1 MKRSYTMVAR
11 AEAVET
17 TRQRIIDALFALSRD
32 RMFPDISLD
41 DIAAEAG
48 VSVQTILRQ
57 FGSRAALIEADIE
70 YAIAQVREE
79 RNAPAGDIDEAMSVL
94 VDHYER
100 RGPTALL
107 MLAQETSDPQVARL
121 TEKGRRLHRDWVKT
135 VFEPFEPDDETTN
148 LLIVATD
155 VFTWR
160 LLRLD
165 GRLSRRATRD
175 HMTRLVRAVLAGGRS

>member
-41 DIAAEAG
+41 DVAGEAG

-57 FGSRAALIEADIE
+57 FGSRAALIEAEIE

-79 RNAPAGDIDEAMSVL
+79 RNVPAGDIDAAMRVL
-94 VDHYER
+94 SDHYEE
-100 RGPTALL
+100 RGRTALL
-107 MLAQETSDPQVARL
+107 MLAQENADPQVARL
-121 TEKGRRLHRDWVKT
+121 TEKGRRMHRDWVMA
-135 VFEPFEPDDETTN
+135 VFAPFEPDDEMAN

-165 GRLSRRATRD
+165 GRLSQRATRD